1 MKGNKT
7 MKKTKTQDPNGFY
20 ERFGIEQPQ
29 DYSNDPIYQK
39 GLEHGQDIGITIAE
53 SLHKEQLIA
62 LKTIIDAMLE
72 RR

>member
-1 MKGNKT
+1 
-7 MKKTKTQDPNGFY
+7 MKKTQTQDPNGFF

-39 GLEHGQDIGITIAE
+39 GQEHGESIGITLAE

-62 LKTIIDAMLE
+62 LKTIIDAMLNSK
-72 RR
+72 